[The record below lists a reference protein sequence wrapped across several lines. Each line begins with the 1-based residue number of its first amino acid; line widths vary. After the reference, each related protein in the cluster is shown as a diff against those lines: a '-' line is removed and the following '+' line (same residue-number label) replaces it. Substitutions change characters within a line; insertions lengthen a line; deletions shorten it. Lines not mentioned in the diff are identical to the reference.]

1 MAGDTNLA
9 KSMLKELRRLLP
21 NVSLAWIRSWLPVR
35 DPAEREHFLEGLLRA
50 RPGVAEANSAAL
62 HEADEIALTMRPTRM
77 TIWPTA

>member
-9 KSMLKELRRLLP
+9 KSMLKELRRVLP

-35 DPAEREHFLEGLLRA
+35 DPGEREHFLEGLLRA
-50 RPGVAEANSAAL
+50 RPGVAEANSFAQ
-62 HEADEIALTMRPTRM
+62 HEAAATASTTHRARM